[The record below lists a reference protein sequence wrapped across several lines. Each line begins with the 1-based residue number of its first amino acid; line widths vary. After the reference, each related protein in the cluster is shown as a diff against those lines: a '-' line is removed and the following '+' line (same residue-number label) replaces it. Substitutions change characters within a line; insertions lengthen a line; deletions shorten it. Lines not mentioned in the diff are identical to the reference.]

1 MSRKCKH
8 CRTPLTPRAGETV
21 TAFQQRAYCDVT
33 CIIRE
38 ARACQPLPV
47 VVPPPAPKLTA
58 PKLTAHERK
67 LVNDLVT
74 VHKVRSSDAIYVSDS
89 MSGNSWTC
97 RVEFRNRASG
107 HLFSVTIPI
116 DENKYDAAHD
126 KFYAKVKAFKAALD
140 ATLAGAK

>member
-47 VVPPPAPKLTA
+47 VVTPTFGRKLTEA
-58 PKLTAHERK
+58 QAL
-67 LVNDLVT
+67 
-74 VHKVRSSDAIYVSDS
+74 
-89 MSGNSWTC
+89 
-97 RVEFRNRASG
+97 
-107 HLFSVTIPI
+107 
-116 DENKYDAAHD
+116 AHD
-126 KFYAKVKAFKAALD
+126 ALK
-140 ATLAGAK
+140 GRGK